1 MAKGARPTTRAA
13 REALTGK
20 SDIPESNVQVG
31 EFTRRKT
38 KDPFFG
44 EVLHATNKYF
54 YVDQVKD
61 NDSAIIMTSNIA
73 VVKGNPVLVTGD
85 NTAIYL
91 KDWQFRRMISKD
103 GIDTYAVK
111 INRNYFKEYTF
122 KSNFQ
127 EFSFGGK
134 KDTFD
139 SLRKVAIEQQKQ
151 KRLWKS
157 GGRVIIQQHGII
169 PYA

>member
-1 MAKGARPTTRAA
+1 MRDLQRGRHEKHSREKVISPKATFKSASSLKEKQKTR
-13 REALTGK
+13 
-20 SDIPESNVQVG
+20 
-31 EFTRRKT
+31 
-38 KDPFFG
+38 FFG
-44 EVLHATNKYF
+44 EVLHTTNKYF

-151 KRLWKS
+151 KRQWKS